1 MTKNNGRSLPTYGN
15 DREAVPKKHMT
26 YMTGFKLGLSFRQV
40 QSNIVRTTKTHM
52 MRDVVDFDYL
62 PPYRI

>member
-1 MTKNNGRSLPTYGN
+1 MTKNNGRCLPTYAN
-15 DREAVPKKHMT
+15 DHEAVAKKHMT
-26 YMTGFKLGLSFRQV
+26 NMTGFKLGLSFRQD